1 MEAPIFDN
9 DDMMAKIVGL
19 ENISDADRQAINK
32 EVLDTHDTIRKI
44 IAMKMSQLREDGQ
57 PADRISG
64 YLDVL
69 TAGLISGASLVY
81 TQQNK
86 ICHAWMFGRV
96 LSMVTSGN
104 FTLALIGCAVLPM
117 RDGSEDPQLKE
128 RYGDTVSV
136 AADTVNH
143 VALEVEGNNIKV
155 HLNENADKAVE
166 RIREVAGD
174 EAVCE
179 STMPSSTTSPA
190 KGRTIH

>member
-1 MEAPIFDN
+1 MESPIFDN
-9 DDMMAKIVGL
+9 DDLMAKIVGL
-19 ENISDADRQAINK
+19 ENIPDVDRQVINR
-32 EVLDTHDTIRKI
+32 EILDTHDTIRKI
-44 IAMKMSQLREDGQ
+44 IAMKMSQLREDGRSAEQ
-57 PADRISG
+57 ISG

-86 ICHAWMFGRV
+86 LCHAWMLGRI

-104 FTLALIGCAVLPM
+104 FTLALVGCAVLPM
-117 RDGSEDPQLKE
+117 KDGSDDPQLTE
-128 RYGDTVSV
+128 RYGSTQRVDPGEVS
-136 AADTVNH
+136 H
-143 VALEVEGNNIKV
+143 IALEVQGSQIKV
-155 HLNENADKAVE
+155 HLNEEADEAVD

-179 STMPSSTTSPA
+179 GPVMPSPTPP